1 MDSNTIYHHGIKG
14 MKWGVRRYQ
23 NKDGTL
29 TNAGKAR
36 LKNNGVKEKR
46 KTDSKNRRT
55 LSETEIKRKIERLK
69 LERQLKDL
77 TDEDVSPG
85 KKFVKDV
92 LSASGKKVL
101 TTAAA
106 GTMAYLVKSV
116 MTKEFNVKEAANYI
130 ASNPNKKK

>member
-1 MDSNTIYHHGIKG
+1 MDSNTIYHFGIKG
-14 MKWGVRRYQ
+14 MKWGIRRYQ

-46 KTDSKNRRT
+46 KTDSKNRRI
-55 LSETEIKRKIERLK
+55 LSETDLKKKIERLK

-101 TTAAA
+101 TAAAA
-106 GTMAYLVKSV
+106 GTMAYLVKAI
-116 MTKEFNVKEAANYI
+116 MTKEFNIKEAASYI
-130 ASNPNKKK
+130 VSNPNKKK

>member
-14 MKWGVRRYQ
+14 MKWGVRRYK

-55 LSETEIKRKIERLK
+55 LSETDIKRKIERLK

-77 TDEDVSPG
+77 TDENVSPG

-101 TTAAA
+101 TAAAA

-116 MTKEFNVKEAANYI
+116 MTKEFNVKEAASYI

>member
-1 MDSNTIYHHGIKG
+1 MDSNTIYHYGIKG
-14 MKWGVRRYQ
+14 MKWGIRRYQ

-36 LKNNGVKEKR
+36 LKNNNVKEKR
-46 KTDSKNRRT
+46 KTDSKSRRT
-55 LSETEIKRKIERLK
+55 MSEADLKKKIERLK

-101 TTAAA
+101 TAAAA
-106 GTMAYLVKSV
+106 GTMAYLVKAI
-116 MTKEFNVKEAANYI
+116 MTKEFNIKEAASYI
-130 ASNPNKKK
+130 VSNPNKKK